1 VEKNVEKPGFSPR
14 MIGIRT
20 RWRAGFRG
28 ESQNDGLFSVL
39 IAFRIVNKP

>member
-14 MIGIRT
+14 MIGFRA

-28 ESQNDGLFSVL
+28 EGQNGGVFSAQ
-39 IAFRIVNKP
+39 IAFRPVNRP